1 MAAAAAAEAAEA
13 AGGGG
18 GGGGCENLP
27 FQICKLI
34 FGTPALKK
42 PNQKGL

>member
-13 AGGGG
+13 AGG

-42 PNQKGL
+42 PN